1 MPLIRTN
8 KTVASFSLLKPYV
21 FLAIFSCFVWGCVS
35 PTKINS
41 WVTSYYDQ
49 NETLGIKNA
58 KNVIVVKSATPPT
71 SDENMATTEK
81 DKGSMLPL
89 VFYYTWK
96 QGDFCSVNEFVP
108 LQIFNAN
115 ILSFANKKGLQ
126 KKLTGKK
133 LELTIS
139 NIPHLF
145 YYNEKG
151 WMFWLIFHVGKSD
164 ITINPTIK
172 PITVKYRILQ
182 GTTTLSTGGIN
193 LNSTDSTFHDS
204 NSHSGQKTTNKYL
217 NQYDLS
223 IKKLS
228 EDCVDSLLNRL

>member
-1 MPLIRTN
+1 MPLIQIRN
-8 KTVASFSLLKPYV
+8 TVPNFNAIKIAAFFLLISL
-21 FLAIFSCFVWGCVS
+21 FMTGCVS
-35 PTKINS
+35 PAKINS
-41 WVTSYYDQ
+41 WVTSYYEQ
-49 NETLGIKNA
+49 NETLGIKNS
-58 KNVIVVKSATPPT
+58 KNVIVVKSSTPAT
-71 SDENMATTEK
+71 SDDNMASTEK
-81 DKGSMLPL
+81 DKSSMLPL

-96 QGDFCSVNEFVP
+96 QGDFCAVNEYVP

-115 ILSFANKKGLQ
+115 MLSFANKKGLQ

-151 WMFWLIFHVGKSD
+151 WMFWLIFHVGQSD
-164 ITINPTIK
+164 ISISPTIK
-172 PITVKYRILQ
+172 PINVKYRLLQ
-182 GTTTLSTGGIN
+182 GTTALQSGDIS
-193 LNSTDSTFHDS
+193 LVSSDSTFRDKS
-204 NSHSGQKTTNKYL
+204 SHSAQKTTAKYL

>member
-1 MPLIRTN
+1 MPFSQTN
-8 KTVASFSLLKPYV
+8 NTAKYLGTVKLSVIFVL
-21 FLAIFSCFVWGCVS
+21 FSCFMMGCVS
-35 PTKINS
+35 PAKINS
-41 WVTSYYDQ
+41 WVTSYYEQ
-49 NETLGIKNA
+49 NETLGIKNS
-58 KNVIVVKSATPPT
+58 KNVIVVKSSTPAT
-71 SDENMATTEK
+71 SDENMASTEK

-89 VFYYTWK
+89 LFYYTWK
-96 QGDFCSVNEFVP
+96 QGDFCAVNEYVP

-151 WMFWLIFHVGKSD
+151 WMFWLIFHVGQSD
-164 ITINPTIK
+164 ISISPTVK
-172 PITVKYRILQ
+172 PINVKYRLLQ
-182 GTTTLSTGGIN
+182 GATTLQTGD
-193 LNSTDSTFHDS
+193 LSLVSSDSTFHDKSS
-204 NSHSGQKTTNKYL
+204 NSSQKTTNKYL
-217 NQYDLS
+217 DQYDLS

-228 EDCVDSLLNRL
+228 EDCVDSLLNRF